1 MKKNYSVNT
10 ADVNQTFQ
18 YSLLMK
24 LIYRYANIPVTLL
37 MLAYLFP
44 IIVTYKGEYLQIVSI
59 LFLVLIITAINIFFI
74 KNYSV
79 IPYVIKT
86 DDTKITISGFL
97 ANDRTEEILYSSIK
111 NLSGGIFEGRINGL
125 LKVHYGEE
133 KYFAFFQKIKNAKLL
148 QAILLSKVERQLYD
162 KVLNS
167 LSLPHSALKKK

>member
-1 MKKNYSVNT
+1 MKKNTSANP
-10 ADVNQTFQ
+10 ADLNQTFQ

-37 MLAYLFP
+37 MVVYLIP
-44 IIVTYKGEYLQIVSI
+44 IIVVYNGEYLQIISI
-59 LFLVLIITAINIFFI
+59 LFLVLIIAAINIFFI

-79 IPYVIKT
+79 IPYIIKT
-86 DDTKITISGFL
+86 DDTKITITGFMM
-97 ANDRTEEILYSSIK
+97 NDRTEDILYSSIT

-133 KYFAFFQKIKNAKLL
+133 KYFAFFQRIQNAKLL

-167 LSLPHSALKKK
+167 LSLPPSALKKK